1 MGMQILSLIIK
12 EFIAILGDKR
22 SRMVIMVP
30 PVLQVLVFGY
40 AATYDLNNIPYAV
53 LNEDGGHASRSLIA
67 RFDGSPSFE
76 RIATLDSTEEVD
88 ELIDTRKALL
98 VIHIGQNFSDDLS
111 AGRSP
116 VVQLIIDGRNSNT
129 ALIAANDAQSI
140 VGSFAYELL
149 GSVNRRGP
157 DAVLVDRVWYNP
169 NLLSRWFIVPGIVG
183 LLTMVVTTM
192 VTSLSIAREREL
204 GTLDQLL
211 VTPMRSW
218 EIVLGKAIPPF
229 IIGVA
234 EAGFIVLVAI
244 YWFHVPFR
252 GNLGTLFIGIAC
264 FLLSAIGV
272 GLAISSI
279 ARTMQQGLL
288 GAFIFLVPSVILS
301 GFATPIANMPHLVQ
315 QLTLIN
321 PLRYYMV
328 VLRGV
333 FLEGATL
340 SSLSSQ
346 LWPMLVIG
354 VFNLAV
360 AQWLFRHRSS

>member
-1 MGMQILSLIIK
+1 MLIQIFSLIIK
-12 EFIAILGDKR
+12 EFIAILGDPR
-22 SRMVIMVP
+22 SRMVVLVP

-53 LNEDGGHASRSLIA
+53 LNEDGGHASRELIA

-76 RIATLDSTEEVD
+76 RVATLQSSEEIDNLVD
-88 ELIDTRKALL
+88 TTQALL
-98 VIHIGQNFSDDLS
+98 VLHIGQNFSNDLS

-116 VVQLIIDGRNSNT
+116 VVQLIVDGRNSNT

-149 GSVNRRGP
+149 GSVGRRGP

-169 NLLSRWFIVPGIVG
+169 NLLSRWFVVPGIVG

-218 EIVLGKAIPPF
+218 EIILGKAIPPF
-229 IIGVA
+229 IIGVL
-234 EAGFIVLVAI
+234 EAGFIVAVAVH
-244 YWFHVPFR
+244 WFHVPLR
-252 GNLGTLFIGIAC
+252 GNLLTLFIGIAC

-272 GLAISSI
+272 GLAISSL

-288 GAFIFLVPSVILS
+288 GAFMFLVPSVILS

-321 PLRYYMV
+321 PLRYYLV

-333 FLEGATL
+333 FLEGASL

-354 VFNLAV
+354 VFNLFA
-360 AQWLFRHRSS
+360 AQWLFRHRAS

>member
-1 MGMQILSLIIK
+1 MGTQILSLIIK

-30 PVLQVLVFGY
+30 PILQVLVFGY
-40 AATYDLNNIPYAV
+40 AATYNLNNIPFAV
-53 LNEDGGHASRSLIA
+53 FNEDCVHASRSLIA
-67 RFDGSPSFE
+67 RFDGSPSFD
-76 RIATLDSTEEVD
+76 RIATLESTKEID
-88 ELIDTRKALL
+88 PLIDSAEALL
-98 VIHIGQNFSDDLS
+98 VIHIGQEFSDDLS
-111 AGRSP
+111 AGRRP
-116 VVQLIIDGRNSNT
+116 VVQLNIDGRNSNT

-169 NLLSRWFIVPGIVG
+169 NLLSRWLIVPGIVG

-204 GTLDQLL
+204 G
-211 VTPMRSW
+211 
-218 EIVLGKAIPPF
+218 KAISPY

-288 GAFIFLVPSVILS
+288 GAFLFLVPSVILS

-354 VFNLAV
+354 IFNLAV
-360 AQWLFRHRSS
+360 AQWLFRHRST

>member
-30 PVLQVLVFGY
+30 PILQVLVFGY
-40 AATYDLNNIPYAV
+40 AATYDLNNIPFAV
-53 LNEDGGHASRSLIA
+53 LNEDGGHASRSLVA

-76 RIATLDSTEEVD
+76 RIATLQNVEEID
-88 ELIDTRKALL
+88 DLIDTRQALL
-98 VIHIGQNFSDDLS
+98 AIHIGQDFSDNLS

-116 VVQLIIDGRNSNT
+116 VVQLIVDGRNSNT

-140 VGSFAYELL
+140 IGAYAYELL
-149 GSVNRRGP
+149 GSVGRQGP
-157 DAVLVDRVWYNP
+157 DAMLVDRVWYNP

-211 VTPMRSW
+211 VTPMQSW
-218 EIVLGKAIPPF
+218 EIILGKAIPPF
-229 IIGVA
+229 IIGIL
-234 EAGFIVLVAI
+234 EAAFIVGVAVF
-244 YWFHVPFR
+244 WFHVPFR
-252 GNLGTLFIGIAC
+252 GNLFVLFIGISC

-272 GLAISSI
+272 GLAISSL

-288 GAFIFLVPSVILS
+288 GAFMFLVPAVILS

-354 VFNLAV
+354 IFNLAV